1 MEYVI
6 INAKYGVLSFRA
18 VRGETMKITGY
29 ENNAGIM
36 AELGQRIKDTRIAMN
51 YTQIEMEE
59 QSGVALRTILR
70 IEKGESVNFESI
82 LNVLRVLGVL
92 SNLELILPEQTVKPT
107 DLADQKPKRKRVT
120 KPRMNSEAD
129 VWVWGEDKR

>member
-1 MEYVI
+1 
-6 INAKYGVLSFRA
+6 
-18 VRGETMKITGY
+18 MKITGY

-51 YTQIEMEE
+51 YTQTEMEE

-82 LNVLRVLGVL
+82 CAPGIGSAVESGIA
-92 SNLELILPEQTVKPT
+92 SSGADSQT
-107 DLADQKPKRKRVT
+107 D
-120 KPRMNSEAD
+120 
-129 VWVWGEDKR
+129 

>member
-1 MEYVI
+1 MKYVI

-92 SNLELILPEQTVKPT
+92 PNLELLLPEQTVRPT

-120 KPRMNSEAD
+120 KSRMNSEAD
-129 VWVWGEDKR
+129 AWVWGEDKR

>member
-1 MEYVI
+1 
-6 INAKYGVLSFRA
+6 
-18 VRGETMKITGY
+18 MKITGY

-51 YTQIEMEE
+51 YTQTEMEE

-82 LNVLRVLGVL
+82 LNVLRVLGAL
-92 SNLELILPEQTVKPT
+92 PNLELLLPEQTVKPT

>member
-1 MEYVI
+1 
-6 INAKYGVLSFRA
+6 
-18 VRGETMKITGY
+18 MKITGY

-51 YTQIEMEE
+51 YTQTEMEE

-82 LNVLRVLGVL
+82 LKQKIDYARKIIA
-92 SNLELILPEQTVKPT
+92 SNLTEEELF
-107 DLADQKPKRKRVT
+107 DLLNLVFLDSARRRFENDDLKSIYKRRIKSWKR
-120 KPRMNSEAD
+120 
-129 VWVWGEDKR
+129 

>member
-1 MEYVI
+1 MKYVI
-6 INAKYGVLSFRA
+6 INAKYGVLLFRK

-29 ENNAGIM
+29 ENNTGIM

-51 YTQIEMEE
+51 YTQTEMEE

-92 SNLELILPEQTVKPT
+92 SNLELLLPEQTVKPT

-120 KPRMNSEAD
+120 KPRMNSEAGA
-129 VWVWGEDKR
+129 WVWGEDKR

>member
-1 MEYVI
+1 M
-6 INAKYGVLSFRA
+6 R
-18 VRGETMKITGY
+18 ITGY
-29 ENNAGIM
+29 ENNVRIM

-51 YTQIEMEE
+51 YTQEEMGE

-70 IEKGESVNFESI
+70 IEKGESVNFESV

-92 SNLELILPEQTVKPT
+92 SNLELLLPEQTVRPT

-120 KPRMNSEAD
+120 KLRMNSEVGA
-129 VWVWGEDKR
+129 WVWGEDKR